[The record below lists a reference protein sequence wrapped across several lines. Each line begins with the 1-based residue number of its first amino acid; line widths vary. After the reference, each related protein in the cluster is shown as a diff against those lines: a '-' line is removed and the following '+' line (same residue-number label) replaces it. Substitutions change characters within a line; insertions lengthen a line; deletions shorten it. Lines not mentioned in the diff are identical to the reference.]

1 MDDIVVMGSNT
12 VDIYVTTDVDMVKI
26 SHPSHDDDTLLGY
39 PLGDKILADDVH
51 LSVGGS
57 GVNAATALAK
67 TGFDTS
73 YLGCLGDDMFG
84 AKVLDHLED
93 SNIAFHGSLG
103 DQTGVGIILESQATD
118 RTILSYKG
126 CNNDLRTT
134 DIPSDINP
142 DWFYTSTVMGETRK
156 TMTKLIQS
164 SDKTTTAVNTSP
176 YLAEKGVDEL
186 QPVLGSTDYLF
197 VNKDEATKLTG
208 FQSIPA
214 IFDALKQVL
223 RGTPLITAGGNGV
236 YYEDNGSIKQLTS
249 HDVDVVDTT
258 GAGDAFNAGFLAGKA
273 ADMSKEN
280 AVKTGMLQSENVIQ
294 SSNTT
299 DNLADKST
307 LLSAL
312 NNDMREPTVI
322 R

>member
-12 VDIYVTTDVDMVKI
+12 VDIYVTTDVDMIQI

-39 PLGDKILADDVH
+39 PLGDKILAEDVS

-57 GVNAATALAK
+57 GVNAATAFAK

-73 YLGCLGDDMFG
+73 YVGCLGDDMFG
-84 AKVLDHLED
+84 AKVLDHLETSD
-93 SNIAFHGSLG
+93 VAFHGSLG

-126 CNNDLRTT
+126 CNSDLRRE
-134 DIPSDINP
+134 DIPSDLDP
-142 DWFYTSTVMGETRK
+142 GWFYTSTVMGETRR

-164 SDKTTTAVNTSP
+164 LDNTTTAVNTSP
-176 YLAEKGVDEL
+176 YLAEKGIDEL
-186 QPVLGSTDYLF
+186 ELVLSATDYLF
-197 VNKDEATKLTG
+197 VNEEEASLLTG
-208 FQSIPA
+208 QHSIPA
-214 IFDALKQVL
+214 MFDALQQVL
-223 RGTPLITAGGNGV
+223 RGTPLITAGENGV
-236 YYEDNGSIKQLTS
+236 YYEDDSSIKQLLPHET
-249 HDVDVVDTT
+249 DVVDTT
-258 GAGDAFNAGFLAGKA
+258 GAGDAFNAGFIAGRA
-273 ADMSKEN
+273 QGMSQEN

-312 NNDMREPTVI
+312 NNDTREPTVI